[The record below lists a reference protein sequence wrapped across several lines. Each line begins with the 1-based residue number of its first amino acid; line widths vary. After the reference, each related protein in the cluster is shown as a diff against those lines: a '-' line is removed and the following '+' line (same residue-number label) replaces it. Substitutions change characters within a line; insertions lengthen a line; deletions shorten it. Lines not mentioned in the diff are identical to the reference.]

1 MVLVLDGNAPKRS
14 SLYRGL
20 ARGEWER
27 VARGIY
33 APAGMPLMQPE
44 WLEATT
50 RRPEATICLTS
61 ALAYWDLTDEIPE
74 RVHVA
79 IWKGARKPATR
90 SPLAWHH
97 LDRDSFDT
105 QRREVEIPGSDG
117 RMIGI
122 YSPERSVVDCFR
134 LRALVGYET
143 ATAALHELLAQGGDR
158 ALLMRLAMCLP
169 RARRPLLDIL
179 EALN

>member
-1 MVLVLDGNAPKRS
+1 MLVLDEFTPKRS
-14 SLYRGL
+14 SLYRGV
-20 ARGEWER
+20 ARGKWER

-33 APAGMPLMQPE
+33 APAGKPLMEPE
-44 WLEATT
+44 WLEAAT

-61 ALAYWDLTDEIPE
+61 ALAYWDLTDEIPQ

-79 IWKGARKPATR
+79 IWKGARKPATKN
-90 SPLAWHH
+90 PIAWHH
-97 LDRDSFDT
+97 FDRDSFDE
-105 QRREVEIPGSDG
+105 QRREIEIPDSDG
-117 RMIGI
+117 RTIGV
-122 YSPERSVVDCFR
+122 YGPERSVVDCFR

-143 ATAALHELLAQGGDR
+143 ATAALHELLAQGGDKT
-158 ALLMRLAMCLP
+158 LLMRLATLLP

>member
-1 MVLVLDGNAPKRS
+1 MVLVLDALAPKRS

-33 APAGMPLMQPE
+33 VPAGMPLMQPE
-44 WLEATT
+44 WLEAVT

-61 ALAYWDLTDEIPE
+61 ALAYWDLTDEIPDQ
-74 RVHVA
+74 VHVA

-97 LDRDSFDT
+97 FDRDSFGEE
-105 QRREVEIPGSDG
+105 RRELEIPGSDG

-122 YSPERSVVDCFR
+122 YGPERSVVDCFR

-143 ATAALHELLAQGGDR
+143 ATVALHELLARGGDR
-158 ALLMRLAMCLP
+158 ALLMRLAMRLP